1 MALKDSELV
10 AIDNYIA
17 RKQYDKAVEL
27 LERLFRA
34 RPDEIQ
40 VRMKLADAYF
50 LYGRT
55 SRAIVILEELAEDYA
70 RRGFITK
77 AMAIQK
83 KIKRFDPGAKIDV
96 YQYAQES
103 TEKKPPAATQPV
115 QKKAEEAK
123 PEAES
128 SFRILDGI
136 FSGLSRAE
144 FEELI
149 EMLSERTVE
158 KGEEIIK
165 EGAKD
170 DSLFI
175 IISGR
180 VKVVTSHK
188 KHNVELAILEA
199 GDFFGEVALLTKKKR
214 TASIV
219 AEETCSLLEMSRAN
233 FDVLSDSYPQLRHT
247 LETALE
253 RRAAATVERLLAVE
267 LDEGV

>member
-27 LERLFRA
+27 LERLYRS
-34 RPDEIQ
+34 RPEEIQ

-77 AMAIQK
+77 AMAVQK

-96 YQYAQES
+96 YQYAQEGI
-103 TEKKPPAATQPV
+103 EKTPPGPPTKP
-115 QKKAEEAK
+115 KEEPRK
-123 PEAES
+123 EETES

-144 FEELI
+144 FNELI
-149 EMLSERTVE
+149 ELLNERTVE
-158 KGEEIIK
+158 KGEVVIK

-175 IISGR
+175 IISGK
-180 VKVVTSHK
+180 VKVITSHK
-188 KHNVELAILEA
+188 NRDVELAILEA

-219 AEETCSLLEMSRAN
+219 AEESCSLLEMSRSN

>member
-1 MALKDSELV
+1 MALKDSELI

-27 LERLFRA
+27 LEKLYRT
-34 RPDEIQ
+34 RPEEIQ

-55 SRAIVILEELAEDYA
+55 SRAIVILEELAEEYA

-103 TEKKPPAATQPV
+103 SEKKPPAQTA
-115 QKKAEEAK
+115 KKEDKSARA
-123 PEAES
+123 EAES
-128 SFRILDGI
+128 SFHILDGI

-144 FEELI
+144 FDELI
-149 EMLSERTVE
+149 EMLNERTVQ
-158 KGEEIIK
+158 KGETIIK

-188 KHNVELAILEA
+188 KREVELAILEA
-199 GDFFGEVALLTKKKR
+199 GDFFGEVALLTKKTR

-219 AEETCSLLEMSRAN
+219 AEETCSLLEMSRSN